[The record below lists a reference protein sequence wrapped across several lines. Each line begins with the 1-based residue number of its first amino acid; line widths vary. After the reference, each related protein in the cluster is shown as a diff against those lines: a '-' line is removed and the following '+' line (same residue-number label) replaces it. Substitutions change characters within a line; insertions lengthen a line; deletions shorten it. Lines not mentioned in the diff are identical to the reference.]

1 MAKQPAKSPA
11 RPKKAAVVLKAA
23 QTPKPAAKGQLRFG
37 EDGFEEAQHH
47 QQYQQSS
54 NGGKRARTLVDDDE

>member
-11 RPKKAAVVLKAA
+11 RPKKAAVVPRAA

-37 EDGFEEAQHH
+37 EDGFEEAQH